1 MVISHFPAILLF
13 SALVSTVFGVL
24 SRDTP
29 RDRVLYGLKSFG
41 LFVGVA
47 LALGWAMYLIGR

>member
-1 MVISHFPAILLF
+1 MVISHFPAVLVF
-13 SALVSTVFGVL
+13 SALVSAVFGVL

-29 RDRVLYGLKSFG
+29 RDRLLYGLKSFG